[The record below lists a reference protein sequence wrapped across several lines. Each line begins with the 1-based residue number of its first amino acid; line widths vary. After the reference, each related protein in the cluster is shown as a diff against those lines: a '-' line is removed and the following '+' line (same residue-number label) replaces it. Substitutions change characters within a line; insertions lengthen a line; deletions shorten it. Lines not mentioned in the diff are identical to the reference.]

1 MYQRDGEKD
10 KVTESNKKKAP
21 SLKELKQS
29 NRKSRQQKV
38 LNSDLEEEATHID
51 DKQPNGDSEDEPIE
65 DHISSIIEENDQDEV
80 IENLE
85 TEKPVIEEPQEN
97 GDDNIGSIDS
107 VVDYINEENND
118 KRDVQSP
125 IEDIEETVLDTAE
138 EEEDRLSEEVEQETS
153 DDAILNEVLTKS
165 DDNTPRNDED
175 NILDSILSD
184 DGQNLENSEVNN
196 ER

>member
-65 DHISSIIEENDQDEV
+65 DHISSMIEENDQDEV

-97 GDDNIGSIDS
+97 GGDNIGSIDS

>member
-97 GDDNIGSIDS
+97 GGDNIGSIDS